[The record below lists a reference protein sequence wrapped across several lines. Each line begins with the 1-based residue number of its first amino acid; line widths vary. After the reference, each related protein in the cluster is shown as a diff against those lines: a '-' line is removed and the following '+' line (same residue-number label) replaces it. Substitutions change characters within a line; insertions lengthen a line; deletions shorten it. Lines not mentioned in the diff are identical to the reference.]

1 MSKNKYSK
9 IKLINNCVNN
19 PALYI
24 SNETPKKDFL
34 VITLCS
40 RNKSDVEGIISDVR
54 LINPKNPNVIFYPI
68 DVADL
73 TDYPETQ
80 SKILSIK
87 PMYSFNT
94 ADKYPLKPICF
105 VFDVTNAIPETK
117 KLHFLYVTNTR
128 KQNHRIT
135 FNVNL
140 AKMVFNPY
148 R

>member
-1 MSKNKYSK
+1 MSKCEYSK

-34 VITLCS
+34 VITLCK
-40 RNKSDVEGIISDVR
+40 RNKSDVDGVISDVR

-105 VFDVTNAIPETK
+105 VFDVTNAIYETK
-117 KLHFLYVTNTR
+117 KLHFLYTTNTK
-128 KQNHRIT
+128 KQNHRIKFKVNFPQIG
-135 FNVNL
+135 FN
-140 AKMVFNPY
+140 ACH
-148 R
+148 